1 MSLRGEIMVVESGII
16 VLNKEKNMT
25 SHDCVNI
32 VRKALKIKRV
42 GHTGT
47 LDPMA
52 TGVLPICIG
61 KATKIADYI
70 SLGDKEYVAQ
80 FKLGIKTDTLDI
92 TGTVLETSDK
102 NPTKEEIIDAV
113 NSFTG
118 VIDQVPPM
126 YSAKKIQGKKLYE
139 LAREGIEIDREPV
152 KVEIK
157 KIDILELD
165 YEEKLITIKVLCS
178 KGTYIRS
185 LIDDI
190 GNKLGTFAVMTEL
203 ERTKSGMFD
212 IENEKIVPVMDIK
225 KGTAD
230 PIKGLIPVDKIFF
243 NYPKIILPYN
253 LEVRFKNGIFI
264 TLNDLGK
271 RISDVSEDDI
281 FRVYSTVGEFLALG
295 VMIEDNGRLVLK
307 VLKSFY

>member
-1 MSLRGEIMVVESGII
+1 MIESGILI
-16 VLNKEKNMT
+16 INKDMNMT

-32 VRKALKIKRV
+32 VRRALKVKRV

-52 TGVLPICIG
+52 TGVLPICVG

-70 SLGDKEYVAQ
+70 SLGDKEYIAE

-92 TGTVLETSDK
+92 TGEVKNTSDK
-102 NPTKEEIIDAV
+102 ECTEEELREAI
-113 NSFTG
+113 NSFVG

-139 LAREGIEIDREPV
+139 LAREGIEISRDPV
-152 KVEIK
+152 TVEIK
-157 KIDILELD
+157 SIDILKVNM
-165 YEEKLITIKVLCS
+165 EEKTAEIKVLCS

-190 GNKLGTFAVMTEL
+190 GEKLGTFAVMTAL
-203 ERTKSGMFD
+203 KRTKSGMFD
-212 IENEKIVPVMDIK
+212 IDNEKIVDINDVK
-225 KGTAD
+225 KGNTA
-230 PIKGLIPVDKIFF
+230 IIQSLIPIDKL
-243 NYPKIILPYN
+243 YPQYKSIILPYN

-264 TLNDLGK
+264 TINDLGM
-271 RISDVSEDDI
+271 RLSDVKEDDI

-295 VMIEDNGRLVLK
+295 VMISERSRLVLK